1 MRADEPGPASRP
13 PGGPLLSTTSLIW
26 RAGDRSRATGGPA
39 PRRPEVDER
48 YGRARRAVSEVTHDV
63 VLTTPPIAALSARQ
77 MQDACGDQP
86 GVLCRRVY
94 ESTHDR
100 TLAQVVD
107 FVVGKP
113 LTIVAIILAAAVVN
127 RIARRAI
134 RRGLRRLAS
143 GGLRERLGAARRRTP
158 ISMLDTDTGEIS
170 VRSTQRVEALSTV
183 LRSVASFAIWTVA
196 AFMVLGEFGINLGP
210 LIAGAGIIGVALGF
224 GSQSLVRD
232 FLSGIFI
239 LVEDQY
245 GVGDTVDLGEATGVV
260 EVVSLRTTRVRSV
273 DGTVWH
279 VPNGAIDRVGN
290 KSQHWSR
297 ALLDVQVGYGT
308 DIAHAREV
316 IKGVADEVWRE
327 QPGWVIEEPELWGVE
342 ALGPHGVELRLVIKT
357 QPSRQWDVSRVVR
370 ERLKAAFDA
379 EGIEIPFP
387 QQTVWHRNA
396 DDGPGAPAAAGAGAA
411 RG

>member
-1 MRADEPGPASRP
+1 VVPET
-13 PGGPLLSTTSLIW
+13 PLIAVVS
-26 RAGDRSRATGGPA
+26 
-39 PRRPEVDER
+39 
-48 YGRARRAVSEVTHDV
+48 ARRM
-63 VLTTPPIAALSARQ
+63 I
-77 MQDACGDQP
+77 DACGTDP
-86 GVLCRRVY
+86 GLLCRRVY

-113 LTIVAIILAAAVVN
+113 LTIVAIILAAAILN
-127 RIARRAI
+127 RLARRAI

-143 GGLRERLGAARRRTP
+143 GGLRERIGAARRRTP
-158 ISMLDTDTGEIS
+158 ISMIDTDAHEVS

-196 AFMVLGEFGINLGP
+196 AFMVMGEFGINLGP

-279 VPNGAIDRVGN
+279 VPNGTIARVGN

-297 ALLDVQVGYGT
+297 ALLDVQVAYGT
-308 DIAHAREV
+308 DISHARKV
-316 IKGVADEVWRE
+316 IKGVADDVWRE
-327 QPGWVIEEPELWGVE
+327 KSGWVIEEPELWGVE
-342 ALGPHGVELRLVIKT
+342 ELGPHGVTIRLVMKT
-357 QPSRQWDVSRVVR
+357 QPSQQWDVSRLVR
-370 ERLKAAFDA
+370 ERLKEAFDA

-387 QQTVWHRNA
+387 QQTVWHRSGEDSA
-396 DDGPGAPAAAGAGAA
+396 VDPVAG
-411 RG
+411 RS

>member
-1 MRADEPGPASRP
+1 M
-13 PGGPLLSTTSLIW
+13 
-26 RAGDRSRATGGPA
+26 
-39 PRRPEVDER
+39 
-48 YGRARRAVSEVTHDV
+48 
-63 VLTTPPIAALSARQ
+63 
-77 MQDACGDQP
+77 
-86 GVLCRRVY
+86 
-94 ESTHDR
+94 
-100 TLAQVVD
+100 
-107 FVVGKP
+107 
-113 LTIVAIILAAAVVN
+113 
-127 RIARRAI
+127 
-134 RRGLRRLAS
+134 
-143 GGLRERLGAARRRTP
+143 
-158 ISMLDTDTGEIS
+158 SMLDTDTGEIS

-297 ALLDVQVGYGT
+297 ALLDVQVAYGT

-316 IKGVADEVWRE
+316 IKGVADGVWRE

-357 QPSRQWDVSRVVR
+357 QPSRQWDVSRLVR

-387 QQTVWHRNA
+387 QQTVWHRQA
-396 DDGPGAPAAAGAGAA
+396 DDGPAAPAAAAG